1 MLIKELWSEEDGRR
15 LADFSQSVKSGD
27 LAGALL
33 AIERA
38 PAAEDKRVRTL
49 LERWAE
55 RAAGYQASG
64 RVERVSDALRWV
76 LVDELNF
83 KGDAAD
89 GMTAEGSYLSRV
101 VAQRRGLP
109 ILMSS
114 VWMLVGRYAGF
125 KVEGIGMPSH
135 FVVRV
140 PEDEGLIVDPFNAG
154 RSLSVAECKQVVNDA
169 TEGRVGWEDRF
180 LEAVTEEALLE
191 RVLRNLGSVFV
202 KSGEIE
208 ALFVAVKYMSALKP
222 EAAEPRF
229 HLARLTEE
237 LGSLALAGPLFEEV
251 MERFP
256 GTKFARAAKARLA
269 AGGPTGRLSN

>member
-1 MLIKELWSEEDGRR
+1 M
-15 LADFSQSVKSGD
+15 ADFSQSVKTGD

-33 AIERA
+33 SIERA
-38 PAAEDKRVRTL
+38 SPTDDKRVRTL
-49 LERWAE
+49 LERWSE

-64 RVERVSDALRWV
+64 RVERVTDALRWV

-83 KGDAAD
+83 KGEVTD
-89 GMTAEGSYLSRV
+89 GMTAHGSYLSKV

-109 ILMSS
+109 ILLSS

-125 KVEGIGMPSH
+125 RVEGIGMPSH
-135 FVVRV
+135 FVIRV

-154 RSLSVAECKQVVNDA
+154 RPLSVDECKQVVNEA
-169 TEGRVGWEDRF
+169 TSGRVSWEDSF
-180 LEAVTEEALLE
+180 LEPVTEEALLE

-208 ALFVAVKYMSALKP
+208 SLYVAVRYMVALKP
-222 EAAEPRF
+222 EAPEPRF

-237 LGSLALAGPLFEEV
+237 LGSMAVAGPLYEAVIEA
-251 MERFP
+251 FP
-256 GTKFARAAKARLA
+256 TTKFARAARLRLA
-269 AGGPTGRLSN
+269 GGSPSGRLSN

>member
-49 LERWAE
+49 LERWSE

-83 KGDAAD
+83 KGNASD

-101 VAQRRGLP
+101 VAQRRGLGAH
-109 ILMSS
+109 
-114 VWMLVGRYAGF
+114 VCA
-125 KVEGIGMPSH
+125 
-135 FVVRV
+135 
-140 PEDEGLIVDPFNAG
+140 
-154 RSLSVAECKQVVNDA
+154 
-169 TEGRVGWEDRF
+169 
-180 LEAVTEEALLE
+180 
-191 RVLRNLGSVFV
+191 
-202 KSGEIE
+202 
-208 ALFVAVKYMSALKP
+208 
-222 EAAEPRF
+222 
-229 HLARLTEE
+229 
-237 LGSLALAGPLFEEV
+237 
-251 MERFP
+251 P
-256 GTKFARAAKARLA
+256 GV
-269 AGGPTGRLSN
+269 